1 MSSPAP
7 IKREILASVPI
18 SALPGY
24 ENRLVR
30 LEFAP
35 GAQGAL
41 HSHPEIGLGY
51 IVSGEHYSQWEGGE
65 MEYYKAGDVMIDR
78 AADRHVHTSNPS
90 KTENLVILLSYVIKV
105 GSENYTAL

>member
-1 MSSPAP
+1 MSVRRTIVASTP
-7 IKREILASVPI
+7 IPQ
-18 SALPGY
+18 LPGY

-30 LEFAP
+30 LEFPP

-65 MEYYKAGDVMIDR
+65 MEHYKAGDMMLDR
-78 AADRHVHTSNPS
+78 AHEKHVHTSNPS
-90 KTENLVILLSYVIKV
+90 KTEPLVFILSYIIKIGEANV
-105 GSENYTAL
+105 TLL